1 MFAVHFLEERNTLLT
16 QLLKT
21 IPAAG
26 DDVKVKG
33 RKGKVLE
40 VSTVDEKNVQVFVKF
55 ESVSKGKL
63 AVEESKKKK
72 GKK

>member
-1 MFAVHFLEERNTLLT
+1 MFAVHFFEERNTLLT
-16 QLLKT
+16 QLLKS

-40 VSTVDEKNVQVFVKF
+40 VTPVDEKNFQVFVKF
-55 ESVSKGKL
+55 ESAPKGKS
-63 AVEESKKKK
+63 AVEEAKKKK